1 MSEKRGLELAAEKID
16 EGIEK
21 IGMTKPI
28 EEYENLDK
36 SNEEKGLNYSEM
48 TPINMMQL
56 LIMVSNAEYE
66 YKTLKLT
73 LEQKFNSELI
83 SIDWN
88 EINEERKKLELPK
101 LGNQDMKEAFI
112 KDSLREEYSKLSKLE
127 LDYYHIKRTYDV
139 ALKYSIDVLR

>member
-1 MSEKRGLELAAEKID
+1 MKGLEELVNSETVNEKSVELVEPKSTVEEGKVHEKLNFEFFKVAPTNFIELLVRLAD
-16 EGIEK
+16 
-21 IGMTKPI
+21 
-28 EEYENLDK
+28 
-36 SNEEKGLNYSEM
+36 
-48 TPINMMQL
+48 
-56 LIMVSNAEYE
+56 AEYA
-66 YKTLKLT
+66 YKNLKFI

-112 KDSLREEYSKLSKLE
+112 KDSLREEYSELNSLE
-127 LDYYHIKRTYDV
+127 LEYYKLKRAYDV

>member
-28 EEYENLDK
+28 EEYDTPDK
-36 SNEEKGLNYSEM
+36 VNEKLNFEFFKVAPTNFM
-48 TPINMMQL
+48 EL
-56 LIMVSNAEYE
+56 LVRLADAEYA
-66 YKTLKLT
+66 YKNLKFI

-112 KDSLREEYSKLSKLE
+112 KDSLREEYSELNSLE
-127 LDYYHIKRTYDV
+127 LEYYKLKRAYDV